1 MDYIEE
7 NNLFYYAHQY
17 GFRRKMCTQDAV
29 PHLHDHIL
37 STYEYKRNITGA
49 MYIDL

>member
-17 GFRRKMCTQDAV
+17 GFRRKKCTQDAV
-29 PHLHDHIL
+29 LYLHDHIRQHMSIKETSL
-37 STYEYKRNITGA
+37 EQCT
-49 MYIDL
+49 